1 MDTGTTPI
9 LRVGLTGGI
18 ASGKSTVARHFG
30 HLGAL
35 VLDADALAH
44 DVLAPGRTAHTA
56 VVERFGRE
64 VLGPDG
70 RIDRGRLGQI
80 VFSDAAGLAALN
92 AIVHP
97 EVRAEL
103 ARRTEECRRTGR
115 AWLVVYD
122 AALLVETGEYR
133 ALDRLIV
140 VRCARETQERRLAER
155 GLSPAAARARL
166 AAQAPLED
174 KLDVADHVV
183 DTEVPLEETLAE
195 TERVYERLRQD
206 YRARFGR
213 APE

>member
-1 MDTGTTPI
+1 VLTTTPI
-9 LRVGLTGGI
+9 LCVGLTGGI
-18 ASGKSTVARHFG
+18 ASGKSTVAQHLGR
-30 HLGAL
+30 LGAL

-44 DVLAPGRTAHTA
+44 EVLTPGRPAHAA

-64 VLGPDG
+64 ILGPDG
-70 RIDRGRLGQI
+70 RVDRVRLGQI
-80 VFSDAAGLAALN
+80 VFADPEGLSALN

-103 ARRTEECRRTGR
+103 ARRTDECRREGR
-115 AWLVVYD
+115 AWLVIYD
-122 AALLVETGEYR
+122 AALLVETGEHR

-174 KLDVADHVV
+174 KLDVADHVI
-183 DTEVPLEETLAE
+183 DTDLPLEETLAE
-195 TERVYERLRQD
+195 ADRVFERLRQD